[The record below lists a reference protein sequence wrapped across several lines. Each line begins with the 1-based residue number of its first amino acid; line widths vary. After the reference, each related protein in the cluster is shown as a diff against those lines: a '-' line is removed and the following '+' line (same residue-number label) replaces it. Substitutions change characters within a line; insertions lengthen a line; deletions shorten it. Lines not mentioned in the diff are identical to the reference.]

1 MGCSGSKAP
10 SVAMIAPKN
19 AKFRVAIVG
28 LGSEYSGE
36 QDKSTDGQRFD
47 SMPIANSIIKQG
59 IACELIDYTPQDHE
73 GFMGRAM
80 GYDGVILRFS
90 PDDLENP
97 DVNLPQG
104 ALRLFN
110 NAMDN
115 LAIKGKAV
123 WSSSVVLSSMGAK
136 DALVKIKELDV
147 GLPDTFS
154 YFDKKSFDEGIKK
167 SLAFSPRV
175 IKQNRGHAGEG
186 VWLVWLESKRYC
198 ETFGEKSLTD
208 RDRLKLMEMNDN
220 HVEYHTVKEFVDFC
234 VNGPTEKNQL
244 WSSSF
249 PGKYLEGG
257 KAAGGQIVDQ
267 RLLPRIVEGEVRL
280 QMVRDVVYGIV
291 HKQPH
296 EGEMTAVAT
305 HAQFTY
311 YPADE
316 PRFAELKKTFLAE
329 MGRVM
334 DALGIAGEPLPILW
348 TADFIPVDNHAS
360 PYVVGEFNCSC
371 VNVEAFADALGADL
385 KAVSKADMEKGY
397 RITDLMGLK
406 VLEQLEEMQSSGGFT
421 SIGRREPT
429 PVKPPPPPTR
439 ALSISSI
446 TSKSRPV
453 LTSQTSDLAR
463 EKTPLPVR
471 PR

>member
-1 MGCSGSKAP
+1 
-10 SVAMIAPKN
+10 
-19 AKFRVAIVG
+19 
-28 LGSEYSGE
+28 
-36 QDKSTDGQRFD
+36 
-47 SMPIANSIIKQG
+47 
-59 IACELIDYTPQDHE
+59 
-73 GFMGRAM
+73 
-80 GYDGVILRFS
+80 
-90 PDDLENP
+90 
-97 DVNLPQG
+97 
-104 ALRLFN
+104 
-110 NAMDN
+110 
-115 LAIKGKAV
+115 
-123 WSSSVVLSSMGAK
+123 
-136 DALVKIKELDV
+136 
-147 GLPDTFS
+147 
-154 YFDKKSFDEGIKK
+154 
-167 SLAFSPRV
+167 
-175 IKQNRGHAGEG
+175 
-186 VWLVWLESKRYC
+186 
-198 ETFGEKSLTD
+198 
-208 RDRLKLMEMNDN
+208 MEMNDN

-371 VNVEAFADALGADL
+371 VPLEMFQAAIGSDL
-385 KAVSKADMEKGY
+385 KSVARADMQAGY
-397 RITDLMGLK
+397 RLTDLMGTK
-406 VLEQLEEMQSSGGFT
+406 VHEQLEEMKNGGGFT
-421 SIGRREPT
+421 SIGMRPQKAPKPVRE
-429 PVKPPPPPTR
+429 R
-439 ALSISSI
+439 SLSS
-446 TSKSRPV
+446 SRPA
-453 LTSQTSDLAR
+453 LQRTTSDLAR
-463 EKTPLPVR
+463 ESTPLPAR
-471 PR
+471 R

>member
-1 MGCSGSKAP
+1 
-10 SVAMIAPKN
+10 MIAPKN

-220 HVEYHTVKEFVDFC
+220 HVEYHTVKEFVGFC
-234 VNGPTEKNQL
+234 VDGPGADTAAGNM
-244 WSSSF
+244 WASSF
-249 PGKYLEGG
+249 PGQYFLGG
-257 KAAGGQIVDQ
+257 RAKGGMVVDQ
-267 RLLPRIVEGEVRL
+267 RLLPRIVEGEVRFLMSGDSLL
-280 QMVRDVVYGIV
+280 QIV
-291 HKQPH
+291 HKKPH
-296 EGEMTAVAT
+296 EGEMSAVDQT
-305 HAQFTY
+305 HATFTSY
-311 YPADE
+311 E
-316 PRFAELKKTFLAE
+316 PGEYMKFGNLRETFEGE
-329 MGRVM
+329 MDSIFNAM
-334 DALGIAGEPLPILW
+334 GIGGEPLPVLW
-348 TADFIPVDNHAS
+348 TADFIPVDNHS
-360 PYVVGEFNCSC
+360 SNYVVGEFNCSC
-371 VNVEAFADALGADL
+371 VNVEAFADAIGADL